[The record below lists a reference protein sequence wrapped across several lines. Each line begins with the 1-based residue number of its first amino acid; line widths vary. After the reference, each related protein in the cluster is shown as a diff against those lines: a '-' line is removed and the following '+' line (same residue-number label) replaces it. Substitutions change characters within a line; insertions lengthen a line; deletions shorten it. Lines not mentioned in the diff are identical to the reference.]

1 MANNSTT
8 RFSDRVENYI
18 KYRPGYPPEVLE
30 FFKNALKLKPDYVIA
45 DIGSGTGISAEI
57 FLKAGNPVFG
67 IEPNKEMREA
77 AEKLLKDYPN
87 FKSINATAENTSLP
101 ESSVDFLIAAQAFH
115 WFDVEKSR
123 AEFQRILKES
133 GCCVFLWNDRRVDS
147 TPFLKEYDELLKT
160 DGIDY
165 TEVNHQNITG
175 EVFNKFFKNYEM
187 QSFKNEQIF
196 DFEGLK
202 GRLLSSSYAP
212 APGHPNHV
220 PMMEKL
226 EKIFEKYAENGEVRF
241 EYDTKIYYG
250 KL

>member
-1 MANNSTT
+1 MQTNSTT

-18 KYRPGYPPEVLE
+18 KYRPGYPPEVLS
-30 FFKNALKLKPDYVIA
+30 FFKDILKLKPESIIA

-57 FLKAGNPVFG
+57 FLKSGNRVVG
-67 IEPNKEMREA
+67 IEPNREMREA
-77 AEKLLKDYPN
+77 AENLLKEYPL
-87 FKSINATAENTSLP
+87 FKSIDATAENTMLP
-101 ESSVDFLIAAQAFH
+101 ENSVDFVIAAQAFH

-123 AEFQRILKES
+123 AEFKRILKEN
-133 GCCVFLWNDRRVDS
+133 GWCVFLWNDRRVDS

-165 TEVNHQNITG
+165 TEVNHQNITE
-175 EVFNKFFKNYEM
+175 EVFKRFFKNYEM

-196 DFEGLK
+196 DFAALK

-212 APGHPNHV
+212 APGHPNHA

-226 EKIFEKYAENGEVRF
+226 LKIFEKYAESGKVRF

-250 KL
+250 RL